1 MQSFLQWNCR
11 GLRSSLVDLQT
22 VIRRDCPL
30 LVCLQETKLKPE
42 HHLHF
47 KGYSIFRKD
56 LDTDSVAHG
65 GVLVAVSHRVSTR
78 PIPVRSPLQ
87 AVAVRVALGHREL
100 TCCSLYCPPG
110 ESLPVQDLRMLLAEL
125 PQPVL
130 ILGDF
135 NSHHSAWGCDSVC
148 TRGRLLA
155 SLIDEE
161 GLCVLNT
168 GAATHFTMPSGHS
181 SVLDLSLV
189 SPHLVPLFTWR
200 VDADSFGSDHFP
212 IWLELRERPSVG
224 CRPPRWNLRR
234 ADWEKFQTCLEDALS
249 SDPTDDLSVTDFTSL
264 LIGAAKASIPRTSG
278 APSRRPVPWWSD
290 ACRDAIRARKRALRA
305 FRHNCTTANMIAF
318 RKAERSLGGRSRKLN
333 TNPGWNTSASLTDS
347 RQSPRFGPV

>member
-135 NSHHSAWGCDSVC
+135 NSHHSAWGCQTVC

-155 SLIDEE
+155 SFIGDED
-161 GLCVLNT
+161 LCVLNS
-168 GAATHFTMPSGHS
+168 GAPTHFTLPSGQT
-181 SVLDLSLV
+181 SVLDLSLS
-189 SPHLVPLFTWR
+189 SPQLVPLFTWR
-200 VDADSFGSDHFP
+200 VAAHPMGSDHFP
-212 IWLELRERPSVG
+212 IWLDLREHGSVG
-224 CRPPRWNLRR
+224 CRPPRWNLTK
-234 ADWEKFQTCLEDALS
+234 ADWTEFEARLTES
-249 SDPTDDLSVTDFTSL
+249 FSDVPTYSLSVDDFTSKL
-264 LIGAAKASIPRTSG
+264 VEAAEACIPRSSG
-278 APSRRPVPWWSD
+278 MPRRPPVPWWSD
-290 ACRDAIRARKRALRA
+290 ACSDAIRARKRAYRA
-305 FRHNCTTANMIAF
+305 FQRNSSTANMIAF
-318 RKAERSLGGRSRKLN
+318 
-333 TNPGWNTSASLTDS
+333 NPRPTG
-347 RQSPRFGPV
+347 VCV